1 MKNKEVLATNVPIDA
16 LVNIETKCITKVRK
30 YMKMF
35 FFIGS
40 LAAMGLFLNSCM
52 EGYVTTEP
60 TYVEYSRPQRPSEL
74 HIWVDGDWVYNRTT
88 HVYVQKNGYWQQP
101 RQNRTYVSGHW
112 QSSPRGHYWV
122 SGHYQNHRRHGKHD
136 SR

>member
-1 MKNKEVLATNVPIDA
+1 MKNNEVLATNVQTDA
-16 LVNIETKCITKVRK
+16 LFSIETRPITKVRK

-35 FFIGS
+35 FFISSMAGI
-40 LAAMGLFLNSCM
+40 GLFLNSCM
-52 EGYVTTEP
+52 EGYVATQP

-74 HIWVDGDWVYNRTT
+74 HVWVDGDWAYNRSTR
-88 HVYVQKNGYWQQP
+88 VYVQKNGYWQQP

-122 SGHYQNHRRHGKHD
+122 SGRYQRQGHHGNRH